1 VSIFVTSVHCSK
13 MICVVIGRM
22 QERGIMMTEKN
33 KIGIFDSGIGGFTVL
48 YQALK
53 ILPDEDY
60 LYYADTKHVPY
71 GEKSKDEVKSY
82 VFEAVDFMVKK
93 NVQAIVIACNTAT
106 GAAADDVRK
115 AYNIPILGIE
125 PAVKPALEIGQR
137 PGKRVLV
144 LATRLT
150 LQQERY
156 HQLVA
161 RLDSDHIA
169 DGVPLPGLVEFA
181 EKFQFDEKI
190 VLPYLIQAF
199 SGLDLNQYST
209 VVLGCTHF
217 PLFKDMLQKL
227 FPPQTAIIDGSVGTV
242 KNLKRTLEGR
252 QALLHTGSGAI
263 EYYLSGVKV
272 EEKKKIQQYSQLFDR
287 LNRIL

>member
-1 VSIFVTSVHCSK
+1 
-13 MICVVIGRM
+13 
-22 QERGIMMTEKN
+22 MTEKN
-33 KIGIFDSGIGGFTVL
+33 KIGIFDSGIGGLTVL

-71 GEKSKDEVKSY
+71 GEKSKAEVKKY

-115 AYNIPILGIE
+115 AYDIPILGIE
-125 PAVKPALEIGQR
+125 PAVKPALEIGQI

-150 LQQERY
+150 LHQERY

-161 RLDSDHIA
+161 RLDNDHIA

-181 EKFQFDEKI
+181 EKFQFDEKV
-190 VLPYLIQAF
+190 VLPYLTQAF
-199 SGLDLNQYST
+199 SGIDLSQYST

-242 KNLKRTLEGR
+242 KNLKRTLER
-252 QALLHTGSGAI
+252 CQALLHTGSGAI